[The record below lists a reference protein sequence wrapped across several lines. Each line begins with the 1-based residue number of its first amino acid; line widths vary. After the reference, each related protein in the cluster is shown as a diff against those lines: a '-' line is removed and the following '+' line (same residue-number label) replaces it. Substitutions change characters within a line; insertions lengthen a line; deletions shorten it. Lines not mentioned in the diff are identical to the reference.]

1 MSAWPDK
8 YVIGLTGNIATG
20 KSVVRKMTEHLGA
33 YGIDAD
39 TLSHRTMMSGAPGYQ
54 PVVEMFGKWILAPNG
69 QIDRQKLGDLVF
81 PNPDAMAAL
90 EKIIHPLVRQ
100 AIDILIRRTNHQ
112 VVVIEAIKLLEGE
125 LHTLCD
131 AIWVTDATEE
141 TQIARLIER
150 RGMDEDAARS
160 RIVAQGPQGAKLE
173 AADIVIH
180 NSGSF
185 EQTWEEVLAAWQQSV
200 PAKVVPKPVKHVDHV
215 QVKELTVCRAGP
227 GEAEEIAEFITRMSE
242 GKRQMTQADIM
253 AVFGEKAFMLLKT
266 GEDITGLMG
275 WQVENLVVRI
285 DEVIVGDTLPMV
297 DAVREL
303 AEEVEAASKELLCE
317 AALLFLPPDL
327 ARHTDV
333 WQELEYQARAV
344 KDLSVRAWQ
353 EAAMESMPPGTVLYF
368 KQLRKDRVL
377 RPV

>member
-39 TLSHRTMMSGAPGYQ
+39 TLSHRTIMKGAPGYQ
-54 PVVEMFGKWILAPNG
+54 SIVDTFGKWILSSNG
-69 QIDRQKLGDLVF
+69 QIDREKLGNLVF
-81 PNPDAMAAL
+81 PNPDAMASL
-90 EKIIHPLVRQ
+90 EEIIHPLVRQ
-100 AIDILIRRTNHQ
+100 AIDILVRHTTQQ
-112 VVVIEAIKLLEGE
+112 VIVIEAIKLLEGD

-131 AIWVTDATEE
+131 AIWVTDATQE
-141 TQIARLIER
+141 TQIARLIQR
-150 RGMDEDAARS
+150 RGMDEETARS
-160 RIVAQGPQGAKLE
+160 RVFAQEAQESKLK
-173 AADIVIH
+173 AADIVID
-180 NSGSF
+180 NDDSF
-185 EQTWEEVLAAWQQSV
+185 EQTWEEVLAVWQQSV
-200 PAKVVPKPVKHVDHV
+200 PAKVEPTPVKHVEHV
-215 QVKELTVCRAGP
+215 KIKELTVRRAGP

-242 GKRQMTQADIM
+242 GERRMTRTDVM
-253 AVFGEKAFMLLKT
+253 ASFGEKAFMLLKT
-266 GEDITGLMG
+266 GEDIAGLMG
-275 WQVENLVVRI
+275 WQVENLVVRV
-285 DEVIVGDTLPMV
+285 DDVIIGDKAPIA
-297 DAVREL
+297 DAVR
-303 AEEVEAASKELLCE
+303 AMVEEVEAASKELLCE

-333 WQELEYQARAV
+333 WQELEYDARTV